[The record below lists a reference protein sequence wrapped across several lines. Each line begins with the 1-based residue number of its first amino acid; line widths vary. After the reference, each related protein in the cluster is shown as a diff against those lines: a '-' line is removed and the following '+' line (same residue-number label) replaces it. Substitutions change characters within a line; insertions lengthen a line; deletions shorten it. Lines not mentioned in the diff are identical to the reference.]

1 MSSIQFI
8 VTGKLEETLPEAL
21 ARFFPTLDF
30 LPAKWFQGFTSVK
43 IDEQI
48 KRKTEHKRD
57 VDKLANALVATA
69 EKKKAAD
76 MIIVVDDLEII
87 NLYHPEK
94 VVECFREAVE
104 NQMQVHKSTQ
114 RVRKKLQ
121 NDCSFHLLVPMI
133 EAYFFGDKMD
143 HGNPAAL
150 NKAGAILKS
159 TVSGKNLNVEDFKVI
174 EHIHQ
179 GVDYLT
185 ATGTSNWAK
194 TLENRDKHPKKYLDY
209 LCCPETDKKT
219 ARKHRYRETK
229 GGVEALKILDW
240 NTVLSSKQNYVKF
253 LRALIHDIAWKFDLP
268 IDDTGQCASFTEYTD
283 KPNRVLRNI

>member
-1 MSSIQFI
+1 MPSIQLI
-8 VTGKLEETLPEAL
+8 VTGELEKAFPKAL
-21 ARFFPTLDF
+21 ERFFPTLDF
-30 LPAKWFQGFTSVK
+30 LPPKWSQGFTSVK

-48 KRKTEHKRD
+48 KIKTEHMRD
-57 VDKLANALVATA
+57 VDKLANALVTTA
-69 EKKKAAD
+69 EMRKAAD

-87 NLYHPEK
+87 NLSHPEK

-104 NQMQVHKSTQ
+104 KQMQAHKITQ
-114 RVRKKLQ
+114 KVQKKLQ

-133 EAYFFGDKMD
+133 EAYFFGDKMY

-159 TVSGKNLNVEDFKVI
+159 TVSGNNLDVEDFKVI

-219 ARKHRYRETK
+219 TRKHRYKETK
-229 GGVEALKILDW
+229 GGVKALKILDW

-253 LRALIHDIAWKFDLP
+253 LRALTHDIAWKFDLP

-283 KPNRVLRNI
+283 KPNKVLRNI

>member
-1 MSSIQFI
+1 MPSLQFI
-8 VTGKLEETLPEAL
+8 VTGKLEFALPKAL
-21 ARFFPTLDF
+21 ERFFPTLDF
-30 LPAKWFQGFTSVK
+30 LPPIWSQGFTSVK

-48 KRKTEHKRD
+48 KRKMAEQMRD
-57 VDKLANALVATA
+57 VDKLANALVTTA
-69 EKKKAAD
+69 GQKKAAD

-87 NLYHPEK
+87 NLSHPEK

-104 NQMQVHKSTQ
+104 NQMQDHKSTQ
-114 RVRKKLQ
+114 RIRKKLQ

-133 EAYFFGDKMD
+133 EAYFFGDKME

-159 TVSGKNLNVEDFKVI
+159 TVSGNNMDVEAFQVI
-174 EHIHQ
+174 EHTEQ

-240 NTVLSSKQNYVKF
+240 NTVLSSKQNDVKF
-253 LRALIHDIAWKFDLP
+253 LRALFHDIAWKFDLP
-268 IDDTGQCASFTEYTD
+268 IPDTGQCASNTLTNQTEY
-283 KPNRVLRNI
+283 